1 MRYGIGFKLGL
12 LLAAFGLMAMGM
24 VGYYSYERSRA
35 TLVSATQNNLLT
47 ATQVLSRSF
56 EASIES
62 VSRDAR
68 LLAQL
73 PVARR
78 SLGPGR
84 DAALAAEQA
93 RLADAFK
100 AMMAVEPEY
109 FQIRLINANQ
119 FGREQVRVD
128 RNGDLLTQAPSE
140 RLQEKAHFPYVFD
153 TTQLRAGQINL
164 SSITLNNELGT
175 EPDSVAGLRQPTVWV
190 ATPVVV
196 DNGTVVGVIVIN
208 LDLNRVFDRLRA
220 DLPAGFQVYLSN
232 RWGDVLIHPQAS
244 ETFGFESG
252 RRVFIQDTFAPVA
265 ALISGERSTVVAQK
279 GPAIQGQGSLIAA
292 FVRRPFGE
300 LSNQRFVVFG
310 LSRPLDEVVREADQL
325 GWNMIRLMFAVAAL
339 ALALAFLVA
348 RVVTEPLK
356 TMVKAMRQFSQEQV
370 IRPLPSAR
378 GDEIGALAQSLN
390 EMQVTVVNT
399 LRELN
404 ESRQSLRHLAQ
415 HDPLTGLPNR
425 ALFNDRLVQAL
436 AQARRSDVRVA
447 LLFVDLDGFKAIN
460 DQHGHHIGD
469 LLLIDV
475 ARRMSACVRQSDTVG
490 RLGGDEFV
498 VLLSPVDQFDDARL
512 VAETICRQL
521 DLPFVLE
528 GHSVRV
534 AASVGLAVYPE
545 HGADPEHLSRRA
557 DAAMYLAKSRGG
569 GQVLMADQTPAS

>member
-1 MRYGIGFKLGL
+1 MRYGIGFKLAL
-12 LLAAFGLMAMGM
+12 LLAAFGLVAMGL

-56 EASIES
+56 EASIQS
-62 VSRDAR
+62 VSRDAI
-68 LLAQL
+68 LLARL
-73 PVARR
+73 PVARH

-93 RLADAFK
+93 HLADAFK

-128 RNGDLLTQAPSE
+128 RDGDLLTQAPRE
-140 RLQEKAHFPYVFD
+140 HLQEKAHFPYVFD
-153 TTQLRAGQINL
+153 TMQLRAGQINL
-164 SSITLNNELGT
+164 SPITLNNELGN
-175 EPDSVAGLRQPTVWV
+175 EPGSVAGLRQPTVWV
-190 ATPVVV
+190 ATPVVA
-196 DNGTVVGVIVIN
+196 DSGTVVGVIVIN

-220 DLPAGFQVYLSN
+220 DLPTGFQVYLSN

-252 RRVFIQDTFAPVA
+252 RRVFIQDTFEPVA

-279 GPAIQGQGSLIAA
+279 GPAIQGRGSLIAA

-378 GDEIGALAQSLN
+378 GDEIGALAHSLN
-390 EMQVTVVNT
+390 EMQATIVNT

-460 DQHGHHIGD
+460 DHHGHHMGD

-498 VLLSPVDQFDDARL
+498 VLLSPVDQLGDARL

-528 GHSVRV
+528 GQSVRV

-545 HGADPEHLSRRA
+545 HGADADHLSRRA

-569 GQVLMADQTPAS
+569 GQVLMADEPPAS